1 MTPDE
6 IKSAITG
13 WSSQGTGLQLVEDR
27 SEPGADFVLGL
38 RSAPHGS
45 AGTVPVEVRLEQGDD
60 HLTVTSTSTSTA
72 APDQIRSVLDGRPA
86 SVQGDTSSDGTVI
99 TSHVYTD
106 GFSRHALMRAVA
118 EVAKTR
124 ALVDGLAAADA
135 GAGLSSMGDLGQGL
149 GSAGAAEE
157 TRQPEPWAPA
167 TQPAQPAAS
176 SPFGSPASTLPAPS
190 FGSPTPAS
198 TSAAGGG
205 YTPLSG
211 QPAQPAHPAASAF
224 APTHT
229 VPPQGMQAWAAPDPN
244 GAVVATLGGG
254 LPIQITE
261 VRGAWAHVLCSNGWT
276 GWVDGRIIGVAR

>member
-1 MTPDE
+1 STSMTPDE

-13 WSSQGTGLQLVEDR
+13 WCTQGTALQLVEDR

-38 RSAPHGS
+38 RSASHGA
-45 AGTVPVEVRLEQGDD
+45 AGTVPVEVRLDQGADRVT
-60 HLTVTSTSTSTA
+60 LTSTSTSTA
-72 APDQIRSVLDGRPA
+72 APDEIRSLLDSRPG
-86 SVQGDTSSDGTVI
+86 SVTGDTAGAGTVI

-106 GFSRHALMRAVA
+106 GLTKHALVRAVA

-124 ALVDGLAAADA
+124 ALVDDLAGKAAAAGTTTDA
-135 GAGLSSMGDLGQGL
+135 YARTPLPTAGDLGQGFP
-149 GSAGAAEE
+149 
-157 TRQPEPWAPA
+157 TA
-167 TQPAQPAAS
+167 TQPTAAEPSWSSEPAQSLPTPS
-176 SPFGSPASTLPAPS
+176 FSPA
-190 FGSPTPAS
+190 PTATATP
-198 TSAAGGG
+198 GG
-205 YTPLSG
+205 YAPLTG
-211 QPAQPAHPAASAF
+211 QPAPQAHPASSAF

-261 VRGAWAHVLCSNGWT
+261 VRGAWAHVLCSNGWV

>member
-13 WSSQGTGLQLVEDR
+13 WANQGTGLQLVEDR

-38 RSAPHGS
+38 RSASHGS
-45 AGTVPVEVRLEQGDD
+45 AATVPVEVRLDQGADR
-60 HLTVTSTSTSTA
+60 LTVSSTA
-72 APDQIRSVLDGRPA
+72 TSSAGADEVRTLIESRPA
-86 SVQGDTSSDGTVI
+86 SVSADTSSGGTVI

-106 GFSRHALMRAVA
+106 GLNKHALVRAVA

-124 ALVDGLAAADA
+124 TLVDSLAGASATADA
-135 GAGLSSMGDLGQGL
+135 GGAFTDAYSRSTLPTGGDLGQGFPT
-149 GSAGAAEE
+149 ATTPEE
-157 TRQPEPWAPA
+157 TKPAEPSWSA
-167 TQPAQPAAS
+167 QPAQSLPTPSFSPA
-176 SPFGSPASTLPAPS
+176 PAST
-190 FGSPTPAS
+190 PTP
-198 TSAAGGG
+198 GG
-205 YTPLSG
+205 YQPLTG
-211 QPAQPAHPAASAF
+211 QPAPQAHPAQSAF